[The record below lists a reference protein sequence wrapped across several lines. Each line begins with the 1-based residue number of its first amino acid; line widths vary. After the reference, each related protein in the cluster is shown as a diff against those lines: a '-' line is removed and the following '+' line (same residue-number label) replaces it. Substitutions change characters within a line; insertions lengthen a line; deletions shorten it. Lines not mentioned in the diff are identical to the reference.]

1 MKRAGKILALIIAF
15 AIMSSLTVPA
25 FAGWNFFNEEIENA
39 GKTVSVQPTSNITK
53 DLRQEI
59 REKIEYDVDNVSNIL
74 LLGVDNDYLPSMDQ
88 LGNADGILL
97 VSINE
102 NNKEV
107 VMTSFL
113 RDTRVRQPGWYNRK
127 LTQIYHN
134 GGTKLLIEAMETDF
148 RIPIDNYILVNYI
161 DLVEIVDA
169 LGGVDLELSEIEIKY
184 MAGKISNINT
194 LVGEDKGANAIST
207 DQAGMLHLNGVQTS
221 AYLRIRPSAT
231 DDDKGRTE
239 RARKVVI
246 ELLKKIQKMSIEEMI
261 MFADTFF
268 SNIETDMRDSD
279 LMTIIGNSDEIF
291 GYEMISDRVPR
302 DGEYTPSN
310 DGNAYVIPNFE
321 LTNKHLFESIYGGIH

>member
-1 MKRAGKILALIIAF
+1 MKRTGKILALLLAF
-15 AIMSSLTVPA
+15 TLMSSLSAPA
-25 FAGWNFFNEEIENA
+25 FAVWKLFEEEIENA
-39 GKTVSVQPTSNITK
+39 GKTVSVQPTSNLTK
-53 DLRQEI
+53 EIKQEL
-59 REKIEYDVDNVSNIL
+59 EKTIDYDIKDVSNIL
-74 LLGVDNDYLPSMDQ
+74 LLGVDNDYLPSMEE

-97 VSINE
+97 ISINK

-134 GGTKLLIEAMETDF
+134 GGTELLIEAMETDF
-148 RIPIDNYILVNYI
+148 QIPIDNYILVNYI

-169 LGGVDLELSEIEIKY
+169 LGGVDLELSEVEIRY

-194 LVGEDKGANAIST
+194 LVGQEKGANAIST

-221 AYLRIRPSAT
+221 AYMRIRPSAT

-239 RARKVVI
+239 RARKVVT
-246 ELLKKIQKMSIEEMI
+246 ELLKKIQDMSIEEMI
-261 MFADTFF
+261 GFADAFF
-268 SNIETDMRDSD
+268 SNIETDMSDND
-279 LMTIIGNSDEIF
+279 LMTIIANSDEIF
-291 GYEMISDRVPR
+291 SYEMISDRVPR

-321 LTNKHLFESIYGGIH
+321 LTNRHLYESIYEGIH